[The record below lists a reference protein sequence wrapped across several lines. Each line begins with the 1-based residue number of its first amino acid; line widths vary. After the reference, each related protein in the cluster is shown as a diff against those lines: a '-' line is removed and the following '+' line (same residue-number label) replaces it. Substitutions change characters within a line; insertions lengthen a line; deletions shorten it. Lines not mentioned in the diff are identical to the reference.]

1 MMCAGFLQLW
11 QAGVTPPLV
20 RGFSSCWLLFSLF
33 LTISQSLP
41 KFIYIALVMQ
51 SSISLSGTLSSFCP
65 QSFLASGT
73 FPISQLFTSDDW
85 NTGASASASALP
97 MSIHGWFPFRSTG
110 LISWL
115 SKWLSGVFSST
126 TFQRHQF
133 FAALPSFP
141 FSAMNQSAVLYR
153 VLTVVW
159 DSRSL
164 MGTQAPSW
172 ELML

>member
-1 MMCAGFLQLW
+1 MHCRSVAQLCPTFW
-11 QAGVTPPLV
+11 DPMDCSTPSLRVPYHLPEFAQVHVHCIDHAIQPSQPLMPSSPLPSNFPSI
-20 RGFSSCWLLFSLF
+20 RYFSNESLF
-33 LTISQSLP
+33 
-41 KFIYIALVMQ
+41 
-51 SSISLSGTLSSFCP
+51 
-65 QSFLASGT
+65 ASGD
-73 FPISQLFTSDDW
+73 Q
-85 NTGASASASALP
+85 NTGTSASASVLP

-133 FAALPSFP
+133 FAALPTFP
-141 FSAMNQSAVLYR
+141 FSAMNQSAVPYR

-159 DSRSL
+159 DNRSL
-164 MGTQAPSW
+164 MGTQTPSW